1 MGNRRCWRPVA
12 CFRKSELQE
21 LVWLAFA
28 VILNGKEEIRSYK
41 ILISGA
47 LQALTDESDREAVIR
62 GVAAGLSEDDMARLL
77 VLAPF
82 GKATWKLVGTLGEAA
97 QAGY

>member
-1 MGNRRCWRPVA
+1 MLCDLVERIHDLTDADQNR
-12 CFRKSELQE
+12 
-21 LVWLAFA
+21 VWAI
-28 VILNGKEEIRSYK
+28 VEEWGTTK

-82 GKATWKLVGTLGEAA
+82 GKATWKLVGTLGGAA